1 MNRPASTESG
11 PANADSTGA
20 PCPYCDRRLTSGHL
34 RSLHVGEAHPDRCT
48 DAEREAYREA
58 YDRESRDLL
67 AYRIT
72 ALGALVVLYFG
83 LLFAYAIFAY

>member
-1 MNRPASTESG
+1 M
-11 PANADSTGA
+11 
-20 PCPYCDRRLTSGHL
+20 
-34 RSLHVGEAHPDRCT
+34 GEAHPDRCT